1 MRAMPEP
8 QRTTRSESIDFV
20 LELGRALHVQGASS
34 PEVEHAMTLVSRR
47 FGLAGEFFATPT
59 SIFASFQ
66 AENDSSASGSATHL
80 LRVVPGGTDLGKRAR
95 VDEILG
101 DVVAGRLSPSEG
113 RILLASVRVDRSP
126 YPRALMLLCSALISA
141 SAARFFGLDAFE
153 IVLAGGVGL
162 VVEVFA
168 LLAERSARLKRI
180 QLPCAAFL
188 AAAIVALASGL
199 RGEPT
204 ALQVLVAGVIT
215 LLPGLRITTAMIEL
229 SVDHLAAGSA
239 RFFGSL
245 FALIA
250 LVFGAAI
257 GAQIGELFPDTV
269 SLAQIEAARAEVP
282 GWTIYLALLV
292 APLCFG
298 VLFRARPRD
307 LGWILV
313 SCALG
318 FFGAAAGARILGNG
332 LEAAV
337 GGLMVGLA
345 SNVYGRLLDRPAV
358 TTMIPGILL
367 LVPGSIGF
375 RSLFNLLER
384 DVISGVEAAFRVAL
398 VGISIVAGLFV
409 ANILVRPRKL
419 DRLES

>member
-1 MRAMPEP
+1 MSTR
-8 QRTTRSESIDFV
+8 RSESIDFV
-20 LELGRALHVQGASS
+20 LDLGRALHVQGASS
-34 PEVEHAMTLVSRR
+34 PEVEHAMALASRR
-47 FGLAGEFFATPT
+47 FGLGGEFFATPT

-66 AENDSSASGSATHL
+66 AENDSSASGSTTHL
-80 LRVVPGGTDLGKRAR
+80 LRVVPAGIDLGRRAR
-95 VDEILG
+95 VDEILLE
-101 DVVAGRLSPSEG
+101 VVAGKLTADEG
-113 RILLASVRVDRSP
+113 RVLLASVRVDRSP
-126 YPRALMLLCSALISA
+126 YPRWLLLVCSALISA

-153 IVLAGGVGL
+153 IALAALAGLAVGTFGML
-162 VVEVFA
+162 GE
-168 LLAERSARLKRI
+168 LSERMKRI

-204 ALQVLVAGVIT
+204 ALQVVVAGVIS

-245 FALIA
+245 VALIA
-250 LVFGAAI
+250 LLFGAAV

-269 SLAQIEAARAEVP
+269 PIAAIEAARAEVP
-282 GWTIYLALLV
+282 LWTLYVALLV

-298 VLFRARPRD
+298 VLFRTRPRD
-307 LGWILV
+307 LPWILL
-313 SCALG
+313 SCTMGLLG
-318 FFGAAAGARILGNG
+318 TRAGEQFLGPG
-332 LEAAV
+332 LEAAM
-337 GGLMVGLA
+337 GGLMVGLT
-345 SNVYGRLLDRPAV
+345 SNAYGRLLDRPAV

-367 LVPGSIGF
+367 LVPGNLGF
-375 RSLFNLLER
+375 RSLFNLLEH

-409 ANILVRPRKL
+409 ANVLVRPRKL
-419 DRLES
+419 DRLEG